1 MTRIYGLSYRV
12 QVKIRFEGYSTVK
25 KNTNAISNKLP
36 SLKGL
41 PGTNPA
47 IQMPNE
53 ITRESVHISQ
63 E

>member
-12 QVKIRFEGYSTVK
+12 QVKIRFDGYSLE
-25 KNTNAISNKLP
+25 NAIRNKLP
-36 SLKGL
+36 SLKSL

-53 ITRESVHISQ
+53 ITRESVHSSQ